1 MISKY
6 TGKLVLIG
14 VIAGVVVFLL
24 AGCGNTIKGV
34 ETDIYEKR
42 KAISDFV
49 SPSPKPVE
57 TEK

>member
-49 SPSPKPVE
+49 SPNP
-57 TEK
+57 